1 MATLVS
7 VNVGMPRDVAW
18 QGRIVRTGIWKMPVR
33 GKVTARRLNLD
44 GDGQGDLAGHGGEQR
59 AVMVYQLDSYR
70 YWQAQLQL
78 GELEYGQFGENFT
91 VDGLGD
97 DQVCI
102 GDRYRIGTALFEV
115 TQPRVTCYRLG
126 IRMQNPQMPAL
137 VVSGKRPGFY
147 FRVLE
152 EGEVAAGDEIVK
164 VADGPERLTVAEV
177 DGLLYLPGH
186 SRESLNRAIRIP
198 ALSQG
203 WKTSFEA
210 LLHADDQSGNPGLA
224 APAPPLAWSGF
235 RALRVSEKKRESVDV
250 VSLIFESEEGV
261 PLPAFHAGQFLVFKL
276 QPERDESPTLRSYS
290 LSGGEDL
297 GKYRISVKLAGGEGS
312 RFFHEHLGVGD
323 LVSVSAPRGS
333 FLLEQKNDP
342 VVFLSAGIG
351 ATPVL
356 AMLHALSAQSAQRE
370 IWWCYGARNGKEH
383 PFAMEVRSLLGNLAG
398 AHSLIAYSRPGDGDR
413 LGEDY
418 DVRGRLHCELLQ
430 DRNVPQS
437 SNFYLC
443 GPSAFLTE
451 FTAALRAWG
460 IPDARIHS
468 EIFST
473 VSAITPGIANA
484 VLPRAHSPQGEIGT
498 GPKVFF
504 SRSGLSVPWDA
515 KYGNLLAFAEACDVP
530 VRWACRAGVCH
541 TCESGLID
549 GQIAY
554 SPEPLDRPAAG
565 NLLICCSAPL
575 TEIEID
581 L

>member
-18 QGRIVRTGIWKMPVR
+18 QGKIVRTGIWKTPVQ
-33 GKVTARRLNLD
+33 GKVMARLLNLD

-70 YWQAQLQL
+70 YWQAQLRL

-102 GDRYRIGTALFEV
+102 GDRYKIGTALFEV

-137 VVSGKRPGFY
+137 VVSRKRPGFY

-164 VADGPERLTVAEV
+164 VTDGPERLTVAEV

-186 SRESLNRAIRIP
+186 SREALNRAIKIP

-203 WKTSFEA
+203 WRASFEA
-210 LLHADDQSGNPGLA
+210 LLHADDENGNAGLA
-224 APAPPLAWSGF
+224 APSLPLAWSGF
-235 RALRVSEKKRESVDV
+235 RTLRVAEKKQESVDV
-250 VSLIFESEEGV
+250 VSFIFKSEEGE

-276 QPERDESPTLRSYS
+276 QPAGDAAPILRSYS
-290 LSGGEDL
+290 LSGGEEP
-297 GKYRISVKLAGGEGS
+297 GTYRVSVKLADGEGS
-312 RFFHEHLGVGD
+312 RFFHEHVGAGD

-333 FLLEQKNDP
+333 FLLAQRDGP

-356 AMLHALSAQSAQRE
+356 AMLHALSAMAAQRE
-370 IWWCYGARNGKEH
+370 IWWCYGARNEAEH
-383 PFAMEVRSLLGNLAG
+383 PFAAEVRRALGKLSG
-398 AHSLIAYSRPGDGDR
+398 GHSLVAYSHPGDGDR

-418 DVRGRLHCELLQ
+418 DVRGRLNGELLR
-430 DRNVPQS
+430 DRNVPRTAD
-437 SNFYLC
+437 FYLC
-443 GPSAFLTE
+443 GPSAFLTDI
-451 FTAALRAWG
+451 TAALQAWG
-460 IPDARIHS
+460 VPDARIHS

-473 VSAITPGIANA
+473 VSAITPGIAKA
-484 VLPRAHSPQGEIGT
+484 ILPRAHPPQGETGT

-554 SPEPLDRPAAG
+554 APEPLDRPAAG
-565 NLLICCSAPL
+565 NLLICCSAPV
-575 TEIEID
+575 TEVEID